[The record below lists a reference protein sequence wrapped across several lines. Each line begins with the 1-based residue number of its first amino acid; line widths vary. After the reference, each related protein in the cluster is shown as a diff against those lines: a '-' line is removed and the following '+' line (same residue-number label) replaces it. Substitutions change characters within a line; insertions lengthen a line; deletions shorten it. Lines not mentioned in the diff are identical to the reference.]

1 MNRISTIGLIGLR
14 AGKGRNYIPAFF
26 LLFAVEKFVLD
37 ALLLLKCELCMP
49 LEKLLAQLQLALQGM
64 LPGKEAQLRMAPQPI
79 DPRRIAAQ
87 VPEDHRKSGVL
98 LLFYPHASHIYFPL
112 IKRPQYPGAHSG
124 QVALPGGKVEEG
136 DPDVVFTAL
145 REAEEEIGID
155 AGKVEVIGSLTE
167 LYIPVSNFLVSPI
180 LGFLDHKPIFVPE
193 QREVA
198 RIIPTPLNHLI
209 QPEIVKRTPIS
220 LGGGKYL
227 ETPYFDI
234 AGEVVWGA
242 TAMIL
247 SELIQVLRQK
257 GG

>member
-1 MNRISTIGLIGLR
+1 MPVEQLR
-14 AGKGRNYIPAFF
+14 AQLHLAFKGA
-26 LLFAVEKFVLD
+26 
-37 ALLLLKCELCMP
+37 
-49 LEKLLAQLQLALQGM
+49 
-64 LPGKEAQLRMAPQPI
+64 LPGKEAQLLMAPLPL
-79 DPRRIAAQ
+79 DPRRIAAK

-98 LLFYPHASHIYFPL
+98 LLFYPDASTIYFPL

-155 AGKVEVIGSLTE
+155 AGKVEVVGSLTE
-167 LYIPVSNFLVSPI
+167 LYIPISNFLVTPI
-180 LGFLDHKPIFVPE
+180 VGFLDHKPTFIPE
-193 QREVA
+193 QREVDKILPFA
-198 RIIPTPLNHLI
+198 LHQLI
-209 QPEIVKRTPIS
+209 QPEIVKHTSIS

-247 SELIQVLRQK
+247 SELIHVVKQK
-257 GG
+257 IG

>member
-1 MNRISTIGLIGLR
+1 MTIERIKELLQE
-14 AGKGRNYIPAFF
+14 AFTK
-26 LLFAVEKFVLD
+26 E
-37 ALLLLKCELCMP
+37 
-49 LEKLLAQLQLALQGM
+49 
-64 LPGKEAQLRMAPQPI
+64 LPGKDAHVKMAPQPL
-79 DPRRIAAQ
+79 DLRRFTTSFSE
-87 VPEDHRKSGVL
+87 PPKKSGVL
-98 LLFYPHASHIYFPL
+98 LLFYPDASTIYFPL

-180 LGFLDHKPIFVPE
+180 VGFLDHKPTFVPE

-198 RIIPTPLNHLI
+198 RIIPTTLNHLI
-209 QPEIVKRTPIS
+209 QPEIVKQTPIS

-247 SELIQVLRQK
+247 SELIQVLKQK
-257 GG
+257 GL

>member
-1 MNRISTIGLIGLR
+1 MS
-14 AGKGRNYIPAFF
+14 F
-26 LLFAVEKFVLD
+26 EQ
-37 ALLLLKCELCMP
+37 
-49 LEKLLAQLQLALQGM
+49 LLAQLQLAVQGA
-64 LPGKEAQLRMAPQPI
+64 LPGKEAQLLMAPQPI
-79 DPRRIAAQ
+79 DPRRIAAK

-98 LLFYPHASHIYFPL
+98 LLLYPDASTIYFPL

-124 QVALPGGKVEEG
+124 QVALPGGKVEDW
-136 DPDVVFTAL
+136 DPDVIFTAL

-180 LGFLDHKPIFVPE
+180 VGFLDHKPTFIPE

-198 RIIPTPLNHLI
+198 RIIPTALNHLV
-209 QPEIVKRTPIS
+209 QPDIVKLTPIS

-247 SELIQVLRQK
+247 SELIQVLRQSRK
-257 GG
+257 